1 MSKETGYGI
10 RSEMLHLA
18 RDILAE
24 NFHARVELAQ
34 DKSKVIGFT
43 TEDVLREAQKL
54 YTFVNN
60 KN

>member
-10 RSEMLHLA
+10 RAEMLTLA

-34 DKSKVIGFT
+34 DKSKIICFT

-54 YTFVNN
+54 YEFVNK